1 MNWKIQTCSASGSI
15 PPDTRLAVVGSKPIQ
30 PDKYIVW
37 STITAWLSYIS
48 KYSYNFNN
56 TVTYYAPT
64 PRVGGIVIM
73 CIWRLSRR
81 SGLSREQSQ
90 WAGGLPSG
98 NLQGWGNI
106 VAASA
111 QLVNAVPNIHWLTCC
126 TVDSGH
132 KKYEHTS
139 NNMAMVRVTVPQFT
153 LLCQDRNL
161 FPKPLYYQTD
171 GYHSESGHCW
181 SRSTIVHRGSP
192 KLGKLQLGYGCIDPP

>member
-132 KKYEHTS
+132 K
-139 NNMAMVRVTVPQFT
+139 NMNIQVIIWQWSELLFHSSHCFAKTEIYSQSPCITKQMAIILNLVTVGHAVQSYIGGPQ
-153 LLCQDRNL
+153 NL
-161 FPKPLYYQTD
+161 GNCSLAI
-171 GYHSESGHCW
+171 GA
-181 SRSTIVHRGSP
+181 
-192 KLGKLQLGYGCIDPP
+192 